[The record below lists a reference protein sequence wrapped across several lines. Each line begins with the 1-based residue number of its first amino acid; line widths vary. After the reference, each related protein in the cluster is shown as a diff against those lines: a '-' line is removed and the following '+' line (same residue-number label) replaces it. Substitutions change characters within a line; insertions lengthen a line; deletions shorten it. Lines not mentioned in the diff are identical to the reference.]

1 MVARERQR
9 APLDARPG
17 TVGRWRRATRRAGG
31 GRRGRAARGLRP
43 GVDAARQTLE
53 DAGFDVDLRKA
64 PNYLGIGYVYR
75 VDPPS
80 GSMVPKGSTITLF
93 II

>member
-1 MVARERQR
+1 VSLVVSQGPELVEVPGGLVASGVEDARE
-9 APLDARPG
+9 A
-17 TVGRWRRATRRAGG
+17 
-31 GRRGRAARGLRP
+31 
-43 GVDAARQTLE
+43 LE
-53 DAGFDVDLRKA
+53 AAGFDVNLERA

-80 GSMVPKGSTITLF
+80 GTMVPKGSEITLF